1 MGIICKSFKTLSNK
15 KTLNQTLLYAWATVV
30 ATSGQLNSG
39 KNAMTFLRPGTNLTD
54 SQIQELKG
62 KNWDVRYADEITPK
76 SDLPTSSGKAGVPQ
90 KD

>member
-1 MGIICKSFKTLSNK
+1 
-15 KTLNQTLLYAWATVV
+15 
-30 ATSGQLNSG
+30 
-39 KNAMTFLRPGTNLTD
+39 MTFLRPGNNLTD

>member
-1 MGIICKSFKTLSNK
+1 MQKFQDFIEQENIKPNTIVCMSNSSG
-15 KTLNQTLLYAWATVV
+15 NQYTIK
-30 ATSGQLNSG
+30 QCG

-90 KD
+90 SD